1 MVAGELK
8 NRVAPIAVALILAFV
23 AAVEEN
29 LLGFS
34 SELVRRIK
42 ADEEGAVY
50 FFNTNAV
57 EHIEKSLLEVPK

>member
-42 ADEEGAVY
+42 ADEGGSVY
-50 FFNTNAV
+50 FFNTNVAELV
-57 EHIEKSLLEVPK
+57 EKSLLEVPK